1 MGRPPVKHEPGTKL
15 SSARAEARRL
25 HAVRAMLHHLHG
37 VGPLDEPLADA
48 IERLSS
54 ALRMVRQLLTQE

>member
-1 MGRPPVKHEPGTKL
+1 MKL
-15 SSARAEARRL
+15 SSARAGARRL

-54 ALRMVRQLLTQE
+54 ALRTVRQLLTQE